1 MTKKFD
7 RRRFIQTTAAASAAA
22 MFPYIRTSRAAG
34 SLKVAFWDHWVPG
47 ANKTMEAICHEWA
60 AKHKVDVTIDFI
72 TSQGSKLELTI
83 AAEKLSKSGHD
94 LVQPS
99 AWSPAAYA
107 DDFEPV
113 DDVMNAAI
121 KANGKPYGI
130 VEYLG
135 KPKGHWVAA
144 PAVTGRTSG
153 PGKNWPM
160 LRRNATRVA
169 TPSAW
174 ALARPPIRWTGPAHY
189 STPTARSSSTP
200 RGM

>member
-34 SLKVAFWDHWVPG
+34 SLKLAFWDHWVPG

-60 AKHKVDVTIDFI
+60 KKHKVDITIDFI

-83 AAEKLSKSGHD
+83 AAEKLAQSGHD

-113 DDVMNAAI
+113 DDIMKAAI
-121 KANGKPYGI
+121 KANGKPYPI

-135 KPKGHWVAA
+135 QPKGHWVAA
-144 PAVTGRTSG
+144 PAVTG
-153 PGKNWPM
+153 
-160 LRRNATRVA
+160 LRVPAGRVA
-169 TPSAW
+169 QAVLS
-174 ALARPPIRWTGPAHY
+174 
-189 STPTARSSSTP
+189 
-200 RGM
+200 